1 MDNNTQ
7 APTNSETLPQTA
19 PATEAEATIVNE
31 LPVVEKNPGEPFKT
45 SFIEGKSV
53 LTELRPTAAEMTTI
67 TVEVI
72 HVFVFVLI
80 TAFIF
85 LSMWKDAKKS

>member
-7 APTNSETLPQTA
+7 APANSETLPQTA
-19 PATEAEATIVNE
+19 PATEVEGTIVNE
-31 LPVVEKNPGEPFKT
+31 LPAVEKNPGEPFKT
-45 SFIEGKSV
+45 SFIEGKNV
-53 LTELRPTAAEMTTI
+53 LTELRPTAAEMSTI

>member
-7 APTNSETLPQTA
+7 APTNADALPQTA
-19 PATEAEATIVNE
+19 PATEVEGTIVNE
-31 LPVVEKNPGEPFKT
+31 MPVVERKPGEPFNT

-53 LTELRPTAAEMTTI
+53 LTGLRPTTAEMSIITI
-67 TVEVI
+67 EVI
-72 HVFVFVLI
+72 HVIVFVLI
-80 TAFIF
+80 TAFLF